1 MLIVVRHG
9 RTEANARGL
18 LLGRA
23 DPDLDPEGEAQA
35 AALAAWLGPV
45 ARVVSSPLVR
55 ARRTAEAFGADVE
68 IDERW
73 IELHYGQLDGTPV
86 VDVPAHYWAAWRSDP
101 DFAPAGGESHARL
114 RRRVG
119 EAAAELLDDAH
130 ERDVVVVTHVS
141 PIKAV
146 VGWALGVPDSA
157 TWRTRVGQPSVS
169 RLDVGPHGPVLV
181 SFNERPPPG

>member
-23 DPDLDPEGEAQA
+23 DPDLDAEGEAQA

-45 ARVVSSPLVR
+45 ARVVSSPLR
-55 ARRTAEAFGADVE
+55 RSLRTAEAFGPDVE
-68 IDERW
+68 VDDRW
-73 IELHYGQLDGTPV
+73 IELDYGELDGTPV
-86 VDVPAHYWAAWRSDP
+86 ADVPAEHWAAWRADP
-101 DFAPAGGESHARL
+101 HFAPRGGESHARL

-119 EAAAELLDDAH
+119 EAAGELLADAH
-130 ERDVVVVTHVS
+130 EHDVVVVTHVS

-146 VGWALGVPDSA
+146 VGWVLGVPETA
-157 TWRTRVGQPSVS
+157 TWRTRVGQPSVT
-169 RLDVGPHGPVLV
+169 RVAPGPHGPVLA
-181 SFNERPPPG
+181 SFNERPPG